1 MKKTKI
7 LFTTINLIF
16 GKTKRTMEILAII
29 SLVLSIITI
38 TFINNIWLQLK
49 MDNDRLKGEN
59 LNLIRLLRYQQK
71 HNK

>member
-49 MDNDRLKGEN
+49 MENDRLKGEN

>member
-1 MKKTKI
+1 
-7 LFTTINLIF
+7 
-16 GKTKRTMEILAII
+16 MEILAII
-29 SLVLSIITI
+29 SLILSIITI
-38 TFINNIWLQLK
+38 SFINNIWLQLK

>member
-1 MKKTKI
+1 MKKTKM
-7 LFTTINLIF
+7 LFITINLIF

-38 TFINNIWLQLK
+38 SFINNIWLQLK
-49 MDNDRLKGEN
+49 MENDRLKGEN
-59 LNLIRLLRYQQK
+59 LNLIRLLRYKQK

>member
-29 SLVLSIITI
+29 SLILSIITI
-38 TFINNIWLQLK
+38 SFINNIWLQLK
-49 MDNDRLKGEN
+49 MENDRLKGEN

>member
-38 TFINNIWLQLK
+38 SFINNIWLQLK
-49 MDNDRLKGEN
+49 MENDRLKGEN
-59 LNLIRLLRYQQK
+59 LNLIRLLRYKQK

>member
-38 TFINNIWLQLK
+38 SFINNIWLQLK
-49 MDNDRLKGEN
+49 MENDRLKGEN